1 MTFAAPRLIVRVMW
15 VAWLLGWLPA
25 AVAETRILVVRDD
38 TPVARQTAELLG
50 REITRSG
57 WTSTEIVAVADH
69 PTAVTRREGEQAVV
83 SLGARA
89 LTVAARLAAGRPLVG
104 ALVSRAALDDAAP
117 FPPERSS
124 VIVLDQPGERWGSLI
139 LTAFPN
145 RQQVG
150 VLVGPVAQKSVRA
163 LERKLQDRRHT
174 LASETLSSSE
184 DVIPALEKL
193 LPRINVLL
201 ALPDPMAHNRNTV
214 QPLLLTTYRA
224 GIPVV
229 GYSESYLQAGCT
241 LALYSTV
248 PQISTQVIET
258 LQQLLDGRS
267 VANVQS
273 PRHYTVG
280 VNGAV
285 AHSLG
290 LSLPPASELQERLRA
305 YDQ

>member
-1 MTFAAPRLIVRVMW
+1 VIL
-15 VAWLLGWLPA
+15 VAWLLGWRPA
-25 AVAETRILVVRDD
+25 VAAETRILVVRDD
-38 TPVARQTAELLG
+38 TPVARQAAEVLG

-57 WTSTEIVAVADH
+57 WTSAEIVVAADH
-69 PTAVTRREGEQAVV
+69 STAVTRREGDQAVV
-83 SLGARA
+83 SLGIRA

-104 ALVSRAALDDAAP
+104 ALVSRAALDDTAP

-124 VIVLDQPGERWGSLI
+124 VIVLDQPAERWGNLL

-150 VLVGPVAQKSVRA
+150 ILVGPVAQKSVRA
-163 LERKLQDRRHT
+163 LERKLQERRHT
-174 LASETLSSSE
+174 LTNETLSSSD
-184 DVIPALEKL
+184 DVVPALEKL

-248 PQISTQVIET
+248 PQISLQIVET
-258 LQQLLDGRS
+258 LQQLLDGKS
-267 VANVQS
+267 VSNVQS
-273 PRHYTVG
+273 PRYYTVG

-290 LSLPPASELQERLRA
+290 LSLLPASELQERLRA
-305 YDQ
+305 FDQ